1 MCKDFV
7 FVFYFSYKLWYNY
20 LKLRRRQVKGRCLND
35 PAIEDV
41 INAHERALVFMHK
54 VIVDSKEKQKQNQ
67 YNSEILYLSPVCFI
81 QMPRIWIDYCQFLV
95 DYSRITK
102 TRRTFDR
109 ALRALPITQHHRIW
123 PRYLKFVRLYDLPET
138 AIRVYRRHLKVVL
151 NELFCLLRCKKF
163 NINFFKQ

>member
-1 MCKDFV
+1 MVQLLKTTKKTSQGALPKWSCHRRC
-7 FVFYFSYKLWYNY
+7 YKCPWESTCFHAQGNCWQQR
-20 LKLRRRQVKGRCLND
+20 KT
-35 PAIEDV
+35 
-41 INAHERALVFMHK
+41 
-54 VIVDSKEKQKQNQ
+54 KQNQ
-67 YNSEILYLSPVCFI
+67 YNSEILYISPVCFI

-138 AIRVYRRHLKVVL
+138 AIRVYRRHLKVEMNYFVY
-151 NELFCLLRCKKF
+151 
-163 NINFFKQ
+163 